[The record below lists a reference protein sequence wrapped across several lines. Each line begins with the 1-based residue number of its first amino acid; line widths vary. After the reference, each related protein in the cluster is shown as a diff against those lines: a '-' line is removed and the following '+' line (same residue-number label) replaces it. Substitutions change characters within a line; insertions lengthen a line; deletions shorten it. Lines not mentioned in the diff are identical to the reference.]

1 MVPDTKYQ
9 RPANIIDLAVRLA
22 DLGYYPVPIPAG
34 CKGPTIPGWDKLRLS
49 PEKIP
54 AYFSE
59 TNMLVG
65 CLHANLACF
74 DIDVTDPAL
83 AEEII
88 AEGFRRFP
96 GALERIG
103 RAPKS
108 AIVLRLPEPGF
119 TVRNTEKH
127 SRITEDG
134 EVFEAQVEVR
144 TATRQM
150 VVYGLHPDTGKPYTW
165 PRGQL
170 WETPLKDL
178 PDLTQD
184 AAQAFRDWCNDRIRA
199 WSGAEAQTA
208 KIIDLGSYQPGT
220 LSALKDDTPA
230 EAEFLEALSFVPASL
245 GHEAGWRDTLMAIHD
260 FFGGS
265 MRGLE
270 IAKQW
275 SAADPRYSP
284 QEVDKKWASFEAGKG
299 VGHKT
304 VFHLAKLNGADLSAL
319 AKKHRPKAEAV
330 KTFDATATQFRE
342 LTESEVEAIPP
353 ALFRPWKVKDLAAIP
368 HPEFVYSDFY
378 ARGYTSVTI
387 APPKV
392 GKSML
397 GLAEA
402 IDMTTGRGFLT
413 GVQRDPLRVVYY
425 NAEDDENV
433 IDSRVSALLT
443 QYGIAQEEIADR
455 LFPTSGVDLADF
467 YMVSGQEGVIN
478 EALFVSIEKFIK
490 ETGADALIFDPLQDL
505 SRSPETNE
513 VFRLLGQ
520 RLRRMASTCGVALG
534 LIHHTRKIAP
544 GTTASIDD
552 ARGGSALRGT
562 ARFNRLLNP
571 MTEDEAMKAGVA
583 NHRYYFR
590 IGDMESNLA
599 PPSADVNRWFEKL
612 SVQTPNGHYIGAVQP
627 WKWPDAFD
635 GVSKED
641 ARKVQLAIS
650 HMEDDPPLES
660 VQSSRWAGHVVAR
673 ILGLDLAEKADKA
686 RVQNMLRT
694 WIKNNVL
701 TVVEVRNPR
710 AGRDV
715 KAIIAGPNNPLTE
728 VAE

>member
-1 MVPDTKYQ
+1 MLPDKTYQ
-9 RPANIIDLAVRLA
+9 RPANIVELAARLA
-22 DLGYYPVPIPAG
+22 TLGYYPVPIPAG
-34 CKGPTIPGWDKLRLS
+34 CKGPSKSGWEKLRLRADQAAS
-49 PEKIP
+49 
-54 AYFSE
+54 YFADAD
-59 TNMLVG
+59 LVG
-65 CLHANLACF
+65 CLHVNLACF

-96 GALERIG
+96 GSLERIG

-119 TVRNTEKH
+119 KVHNTEKH
-127 SRITEDG
+127 QRITEDG
-134 EVFEAQVEVR
+134 EIFEAQVEVR
-144 TATRQM
+144 TLTRQM

-170 WETPLKDL
+170 WETPLDAL
-178 PDLTQD
+178 PALTQD

-199 WSGAEAQTA
+199 WSGAEPKTA
-208 KIIDLGSYQPGT
+208 KIIDIGNYQPSGG
-220 LSALKDDTPA
+220 LKDDAPQ
-230 EAEFLEALSFVPASL
+230 EAEFLEALSYVPASL
-245 GHEAGWRDTLMAIHD
+245 GHEAGWRDSLMAIHD

-265 MRGLE
+265 LRGLE

-275 SAADPRYSP
+275 SSADPRYSP
-284 QEVDKKWASFEAGKG
+284 QEVETKWASFEPGKG
-299 VGHKT
+299 IGHRT
-304 VFHLAKLNGADLSAL
+304 IFHLAKLNGADLSAL
-319 AKKHRPKAEAV
+319 AKRHRPKAEAV
-330 KTFDATATQFRE
+330 RTFDAAMTQFRD
-342 LTESEVEAIPP
+342 LTESEKEAIPP
-353 ALFRPWKVKDLAAIP
+353 ALFRPWVVKDLTAIP

-413 GVQRDPLRVVYY
+413 GVKRDPLRVVYY

-433 IDSRVSALLT
+433 LDARVAALLT
-443 QYGIAQEEIADR
+443 HYGIGQDEIAGR
-455 LFPTSGVDLADF
+455 LFPTSGVDLPDF
-467 YMVSGQEGVIN
+467 YMVSGQDGVIN
-478 EALFVSIEKFIK
+478 EPLFVSIEKFIR

-583 NHRYYFR
+583 NHRYFFR

-612 SVQTPNGHYIGAVQP
+612 SVETPNGHHIGAVQP

-641 ARKVQLAIS
+641 ARKVQIAIS
-650 HMEDDPPLES
+650 HMEDEPPLES
-660 VQSSRWAGHVVAR
+660 VQSSRWAGNVVAR
-673 ILGLDLAEKADKA
+673 ILGLDLEDKAHKA

-694 WIKNNVL
+694 WIKTNVL
-701 TVVEVRNPR
+701 AVVEVRNNR